1 MKSIRCPACGRSW
14 LVARTDAAPDR
25 CPGAGCGASL
35 GTAAGRPS
43 TTLDRRAIPR
53 ERRPRVR
60 APVVT
65 NDPVPPRG
73 TRGWI
78 GLARG
83 TGIAFGIVAFV
94 LLGVV
99 IVGVVLRK
107 LPASSGSD
115 HAGILIESVDAGVQH
130 ERINGVVARID
141 GKPVAITTLSNLRA
155 LRTAGANRVHLVP
168 SAVSTEPGQR
178 ASIELA
184 VDACMIRA
192 DAIDQWIEGAPAGK
206 GEDAWAAVGR
216 GSVVDLA
223 WWPLPDEA
231 GLAAVEVGEAPTDG
245 AELRAR
251 SSMGSS
257 VTARCRS
264 LAPQPA
270 AIAMLASSGSPI
282 AEPGTP
288 WFDGD
293 GAVAALTVASPG
305 IEERT
310 RRGFASPATWS
321 DQHVIPLEGLRRLVD
336 PMSTSCKP
344 LARVVEAVEARSTQ
358 PAAAERA
365 ARTQWLI
372 AASAAEGFAALASTS
387 DRAATVPATAT
398 TLELLPRPV
407 DGEAR
412 VIVWPELSDMV
423 DVDVVSTDPSI
434 RLVAVPG
441 VMGRMLEVRDA
452 GGQPAVLPAGRPVS
466 ISITMSLMGKPIGG
480 AVRAL
485 LLGREPDAAASQRR
499 IPGGTP
505 PPTVVPPPA
514 APPAAPPTAP
524 PTAPPPSVPPPTVPA
539 GPTPAP
545 AAVPAPSSA
554 PGAPAS
560 TPPSPASQPSPPA
573 NPGSTP

>member
-1 MKSIRCPACGRSW
+1 MSAVTREQAPSRS
-14 LVARTDAAPDR
+14 A
-25 CPGAGCGASL
+25 
-35 GTAAGRPS
+35 
-43 TTLDRRAIPR
+43 
-53 ERRPRVR
+53 
-60 APVVT
+60 
-65 NDPVPPRG
+65 
-73 TRGWI
+73 RGWI

-83 TGIAFGIVAFV
+83 IGIVF
-94 LLGVV
+94 GVV
-99 IVGVVLRK
+99 AILLLAVVITGLVLRAV
-107 LPASSGSD
+107 PASGGST

-293 GAVAALTVASPG
+293 GVVAALTVASPG

-321 DQHVIPLEGLRRLVD
+321 DQHVIPLEGLRRLVA

-466 ISITMSLMGKPIGG
+466 ISITMSLMGKPVGG

-499 IPGGTP
+499 IPGGAP
-505 PPTVVPPPA
+505 PTTVVPPPA
-514 APPAAPPTAP
+514 APPTAP
-524 PTAPPPSVPPPTVPA
+524 PPSPSVPPPTVPA

-545 AAVPAPSSA
+545 TAVPAPSSAPSSA

-560 TPPSPASQPSPPA
+560 TPPPPASQPSPPA

>member
-1 MKSIRCPACGRSW
+1 
-14 LVARTDAAPDR
+14 
-25 CPGAGCGASL
+25 
-35 GTAAGRPS
+35 
-43 TTLDRRAIPR
+43 
-53 ERRPRVR
+53 
-60 APVVT
+60 
-65 NDPVPPRG
+65 
-73 TRGWI
+73 
-78 GLARG
+78 LARG

-99 IVGVVLRK
+99 IVGVVLRE
-107 LPASSGSD
+107 LPTSAGSD

-130 ERINGVVARID
+130 ERINGIVARID

-168 SAVSTEPGQR
+168 SAVSMEPGQR
-178 ASIELA
+178 ESIEVA

-310 RRGFASPATWS
+310 RRGLASAATWA

-344 LARVVEAVEARSTQ
+344 LARVLEAVEARSTQ

-499 IPGGTP
+499 IPGGAP
-505 PPTVVPPPA
+505 PTTVVPPPA
-514 APPAAPPTAP
+514 APPTAP
-524 PTAPPPSVPPPTVPA
+524 PPSPSVPPPTVPA

-545 AAVPAPSSA
+545 AAVPAPSST

-560 TPPSPASQPSPPA
+560 TPPPPASQPSPPA

>member
-1 MKSIRCPACGRSW
+1 
-14 LVARTDAAPDR
+14 
-25 CPGAGCGASL
+25 
-35 GTAAGRPS
+35 
-43 TTLDRRAIPR
+43 
-53 ERRPRVR
+53 
-60 APVVT
+60 
-65 NDPVPPRG
+65 
-73 TRGWI
+73 
-78 GLARG
+78 
-83 TGIAFGIVAFV
+83 
-94 LLGVV
+94 
-99 IVGVVLRK
+99 
-107 LPASSGSD
+107 
-115 HAGILIESVDAGVQH
+115 
-130 ERINGVVARID
+130 
-141 GKPVAITTLSNLRA
+141 
-155 LRTAGANRVHLVP
+155 
-168 SAVSTEPGQR
+168 
-178 ASIELA
+178 
-184 VDACMIRA
+184 
-192 DAIDQWIEGAPAGK
+192 
-206 GEDAWAAVGR
+206 
-216 GSVVDLA
+216 
-223 WWPLPDEA
+223 
-231 GLAAVEVGEAPTDG
+231 
-245 AELRAR
+245 
-251 SSMGSS
+251 
-257 VTARCRS
+257 
-264 LAPQPA
+264 
-270 AIAMLASSGSPI
+270 
-282 AEPGTP
+282 
-288 WFDGD
+288 
-293 GAVAALTVASPG
+293 VASPG

-310 RRGFASPATWS
+310 RRGFASPATWA

-344 LARVVEAVEARSTQ
+344 LARVVEAIEARSTQ

-499 IPGGTP
+499 IPGGAP

-514 APPAAPPTAP
+514 APPAAPPP
-524 PTAPPPSVPPPTVPA
+524 SPSVPPPTVPA